1 MSRVSRRPP
10 SLDQAL
16 ETMVSAHSGRAR
28 AQVILADST
37 RCRWRGSPWPPVLR
51 GEGYSGGGS
60 PGGVPGLPVPM
71 VGGAPGSLGYL
82 CVWVSRHRGPLWGEA
97 PPASQRCAPGGGTP
111 GAVVGWRVAV
121 GLHRRSARRAAAGGQ
136 WSGQPNAGE
145 GRRGPD
151 KEMLR
156 EPPGPVRPRRPRR
169 AAPRPRPRKGDGPR
183 AAPTAPAEGGGASAG
198 RRPLRLRKGAGRARA
213 GAAPTAPAPASAARA
228 LPPVGHLLSCR
239 RRRRLRLR
247 ARAPSPGPRPR
258 PAPPGS
264 PPPGPA
270 GPGSAAQ
277 HAAATP
283 AAAATAAAL
292 R

>member
-1 MSRVSRRPP
+1 MEGISSASSAEAGGLSGWGPRAPSPYGRTPQALWVTCVWGSLGTEGRYGVRRPRPP
-10 SLDQAL
+10 SAAL
-16 ETMVSAHSGRAR
+16 RE
-28 AQVILADST
+28 
-37 RCRWRGSPWPPVLR
+37 
-51 GEGYSGGGS
+51 GERPGLLWGGGS
-60 PGGVPGLPVPM
+60 
-71 VGGAPGSLGYL
+71 
-82 CVWVSRHRGPLWGEA
+82 
-97 PPASQRCAPGGGTP
+97 
-111 GAVVGWRVAV
+111 
-121 GLHRRSARRAAAGGQ
+121 RSACTGARPVGRRLGA
-136 WSGQPNAGE
+136 SGPDDPMPGR

-169 AAPRPRPRKGDGPR
+169 AAPRPRPRKGDGSR

-228 LPPVGHLLSCR
+228 LPPVGHLLSR